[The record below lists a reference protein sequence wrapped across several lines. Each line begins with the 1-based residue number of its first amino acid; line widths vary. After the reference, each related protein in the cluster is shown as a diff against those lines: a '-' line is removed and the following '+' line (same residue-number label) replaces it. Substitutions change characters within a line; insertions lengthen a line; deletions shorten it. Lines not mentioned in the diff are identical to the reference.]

1 MKNPIL
7 FHYNSV
13 TMSQQ
18 IHPMMNP
25 FPVFPQVNYRQYPDT
40 DRLFA
45 LEQRMFILEQELFQE
60 RHLKEHA
67 ENKITE
73 LEEQV
78 RQSSVRIERLEDF
91 TDIALSEGADD
102 ITEDRL
108 NDMEESNRQLILRV
122 EEMNDDLISRIDSV
136 HRKGKKYHRRQSRD
150 LDRITDTL
158 QCYDD
163 LSVKV
168 NKIAETLGHYDL
180 ECYDDLVTKVSSLEH
195 SVMMLQI
202 ELGMLKC
209 RTMIAEKE
217 LDEEEADMEA
227 DVEADME
234 DMVSSIVD
242 ESELPIAPG
251 LYETIFPSL

>member
-1 MKNPIL
+1 
-7 FHYNSV
+7 
-13 TMSQQ
+13 MSQQ
-18 IHPMMNP
+18 MHPMMNP
-25 FPVFPQVNYRQYPDT
+25 FPVFPQVNYKPYPDM

-45 LEQRMFILEQELFQE
+45 LEQRTFILEQELLQE
-60 RHLKEHA
+60 RQFKEHA
-67 ENKITE
+67 ENKIAE

-78 RQSSVRIERLEDF
+78 RQSAFRIERLEDF
-91 TDIALSEGADD
+91 TDIALSEDADD
-102 ITEDRL
+102 ITQDRL
-108 NDMEESNRQLILRV
+108 NDMEESNRQLVLRV
-122 EEMNDDLISRIDSV
+122 EEMNDDLVSRINAV
-136 HRKGKKYHRRQSRD
+136 KEKGKKYHRKQSRN

-168 NKIAETLGHYDL
+168 DKITATLEGEL
-180 ECYDDLVTKVSSLEH
+180 ECDLAEKVSLLEH

-217 LDEEEADMEA
+217 MEEIETMEDMGET
-227 DVEADME
+227 EIEETME

-242 ESELPIAPG
+242 ERLPIAPG

>member
-1 MKNPIL
+1 
-7 FHYNSV
+7 
-13 TMSQQ
+13 MSQQ
-18 IHPMMNP
+18 MHPMMNP
-25 FPVFPQVNYRQYPDT
+25 FPVFPQVNYRQYPDM

-45 LEQRMFILEQELFQE
+45 LEQRTFILEQELLQE
-60 RHLKEHA
+60 RQFKEHA
-67 ENKITE
+67 ENKIAE

-136 HRKGKKYHRRQSRD
+136 HRKGKKYHRKQSRKVE
-150 LDRITDTL
+150 RITDTL

-168 NKIAETLGHYDL
+168 DKITATLEGEL
-180 ECYDDLVTKVSSLEH
+180 ECDLVTKVSSLEH

-217 LDEEEADMEA
+217 LDEEEADMKAVAADVEA

-234 DMVSSIVD
+234 DMVSYIVD
-242 ESELPIAPG
+242 ESVLPIAPG

>member
-7 FHYNSV
+7 FHYKSV
-13 TMSQQ
+13 TMSSQ

-25 FPVFPQVNYRQYPDT
+25 FPVFPPVNYRQYPDT

-45 LEQRMFILEQELFQE
+45 LEQRTFILEQELFQE

-67 ENKITE
+67 ENKIAE
-73 LEEQV
+73 LKEQV
-78 RQSSVRIERLEDF
+78 RQSSSRIERLEDI
-91 TDIALSEGADD
+91 TDIALSEGAD
-102 ITEDRL
+102 
-108 NDMEESNRQLILRV
+108 DMEESNRQLILRV
-122 EEMNDDLISRIDSV
+122 EEMNDDLISRIGNV
-136 HRKGKKYHRRQSRD
+136 RRKGKKYHHKQSRN

-168 NKIAETLGHYDL
+168 NKIAETLERDL
-180 ECYDDLVTKVSSLEH
+180 AEKVSSLEH

-217 LDEEEADMEA
+217 METAEEIDME
-227 DVEADME
+227 E
-234 DMVSSIVD
+234 MVSSIVD

-251 LYETIFPSL
+251 LYETLFPTL